1 MSTTFAEQFAVFKN
15 QKVLLV
21 ALLFLFVIVIFW
33 TGLSLFGSQTKFAV
47 PPEMRELA
55 KPLTPSIKG
64 EVLTRIEAKRQFSS
78 DELVGFTIYK
88 ILDGKGSADNKPRL
102 VDINYVE
109 EEEVSVGTVPSAASG
124 GLSTFLQTN
133 PDFETAETETIV
145 PDEQATEANQAQEP
159 EQPSNQNDSTS
170 GEDSTVDQS
179 TSDVTPTP
187 GEAQSGVPTQA
198 PTLSET
204 PTPTTAP

>member
-15 QKVLLV
+15 QKILLV

-64 EVLTRIEAKRQFSS
+64 EVLTRIEGKRQFSA
-78 DELVGFTIYK
+78 DELVGFTIYR

-109 EEEVSVGTVPSAASG
+109 VEELKTGTMPSAAAG

-133 PDFETAETETIV
+133 PDFETAQTDTIV
-145 PDEQATEANQAQEP
+145 PDKQATEANQAQEP
-159 EQPSNQNDSTS
+159 AQPVNQND
-170 GEDSTVDQS
+170 
-179 TSDVTPTP
+179 P
-187 GEAQSGVPTQA
+187 AQSSEAAENQPTADPSPTSSDSQAGVPTQA
-198 PTLSET
+198 PTPSAT
-204 PTPTTAP
+204 PTPTAAP

>member
-64 EVLTRIEAKRQFSS
+64 EVLTRIEGKRQFSS

-88 ILDGKGSADNKPRL
+88 ILDGKGSADNRPRL

-109 EEEVSVGTVPSAASG
+109 EEEVQSGTVPSAAAG

-133 PDFETAETETIV
+133 PDFETAETDTIV

-159 EQPSNQNDSTS
+159 EQP
-170 GEDSTVDQS
+170 VDQS
-179 TSDVTPTP
+179 GNAPSGNAVEGQPTGEPTPTSS
-187 GEAQSGVPTQA
+187 ESQSGAPTQA
-198 PTLSET
+198 PTPSVTLA
-204 PTPTTAP
+204 PTTAP

>member
-64 EVLTRIEAKRQFSS
+64 EVLTRIETKRQFSS

-88 ILDGKGSADNKPRL
+88 IIDGKGSADNKPRL
-102 VDINYVE
+102 VDINHVE
-109 EEEVSVGTVPSAASG
+109 EEELQVGTVSRAAAG
-124 GLSTFLQTN
+124 GLSAFLQTN
-133 PDFETAETETIV
+133 PDFETAETNTIV

-159 EQPSNQNDSTS
+159 AQPVNQNDP
-170 GEDSTVDQS
+170 VQS
-179 TSDVTPTP
+179 TEAAENQPTADP
-187 GEAQSGVPTQA
+187 SPTSSGSQVGVPTQA
-198 PTLSET
+198 PTPSVILT
-204 PTPTTAP
+204 PTSAP